1 MNEFEMRKLM
11 QLTESF
17 IPEEELR
24 NPLDITESEK
34 KAERFVA
41 KLVESGVD
49 WGKACQTSAKY
60 HSIPLHR
67 VVDVFLTNNPDPS
80 ILG

>member
-11 QLTESF
+11 KLTESF
-17 IPEEELR
+17 IPEEEMR
-24 NPLDITESEK
+24 DPFEITESEK
-34 KAERFVA
+34 QAETFVK

-60 HSIPLHR
+60 HSVPLHR
-67 VVDVFLTNNPDPS
+67 VVDLFLTKNPDPS
-80 ILG
+80 VL